1 MTLFKKHDIM
11 GIQPERGLGNEGS
24 ETIRRKKGSSPDQN
38 RIFSADPGEPL
49 CEQLYSADG
58 LRPERRFFCAGV
70 NYVAPA
76 FSYASRVN
84 EALRQGIEFV
94 SRDDALAAWQQA
106 WLSVFLC
113 LFCLGIMVFCVMVG
127 IKMIKIILEFQR
139 RGRTL

>member
-49 CEQLYSADG
+49 CEQLYSAGG
-58 LRPERRFFCAGV
+58 LRPERRFFVLGV

>member
-1 MTLFKKHDIM
+1 MDATFWALM
-11 GIQPERGLGNEGS
+11 P
-24 ETIRRKKGSSPDQN
+24 P
-38 RIFSADPGEPL
+38 
-49 CEQLYSADG
+49 
-58 LRPERRFFCAGV
+58 V
-70 NYVAPA
+70 VAI
-76 FSYASRVN
+76 VL
-84 EALRQGIEFV
+84 ALITKEGIEFV